1 MQIQQVN
8 RVDAEKVYLLVK
20 NVDGSGSITT
30 GMGVNVCQLAASF
43 DGVSAIKTGTT
54 TASWNGFVGVANQD
68 IAINAFGLVQSW
80 GYANSVQVSGV
91 GTSLSIQVGNYLI
104 PGAVAGQF
112 FSSLTDQAVSTLLYR
127 YAINAVA
134 TMVSANPS
142 YTSAFIRAL

>member
-8 RVDAEKVYLLVK
+8 RVDAEKVFILIK

-30 GMGVNVCQLAASF
+30 GMGAQLTQLAASF
-43 DGVSAIKTGTT
+43 DGIGAVKVA
-54 TASWNGFVGVANQD
+54 AALYNGFLGVAVQD
-68 IAINAFGLVQSW
+68 IAINSFGLVQNW
-80 GYANSVQVSGV
+80 GYCNSVQVSGV

-112 FSSLTDQAVSTLLYR
+112 FSSLTDQALSTLLYR
-127 YAINAVA
+127 YSINAVA

-142 YTSAFIRAL
+142 FTSAFIRAL